1 MPNRALTAVL
11 AGRSSLLAGS
21 ISRVRCAYP
30 GYVAASASASVF
42 KAVIPAQ
49 AGIALVLDFV
59 LTSGKGKGKSD
70 SRLRGN
76 DGIKAKTKAKAN
88 PQSSTCSKVNPIA
101 GPFRATFTG
110 AV

>member
-1 MPNRALTAVL
+1 
-11 AGRSSLLAGS
+11 LLAGA
-21 ISRVRCAYP
+21 ISRVRCAYL

-76 DGIKAKTKAKAN
+76 DGIKAKANPN
-88 PQSSTCSKVNPIA
+88 PQSPIPNPQFPIPNSQHA
-101 GPFRATFTG
+101 LK
-110 AV
+110 

>member
-59 LTSGKGKGKSD
+59 LTSETGKGKSD

-76 DGIKAKTKAKAN
+76 DGIKAKTKTKAN
-88 PQSSTCSKVNPIA
+88 PNPNPQSPIPNPQSPI
-101 GPFRATFTG
+101 PNML
-110 AV
+110 

>member
-1 MPNRALTAVL
+1 MTAVL

-30 GYVAASASASVF
+30 GYVAASASSSSVF

-59 LTSGKGKGKSD
+59 LTSGKGKNKSD

-76 DGIKAKTKAKAN
+76 DGIKAKTKTKAKAN
-88 PQSSTCSKVNPIA
+88 PNPNPNPNPQSQSSILNPQHA
-101 GPFRATFTG
+101 LK
-110 AV
+110 